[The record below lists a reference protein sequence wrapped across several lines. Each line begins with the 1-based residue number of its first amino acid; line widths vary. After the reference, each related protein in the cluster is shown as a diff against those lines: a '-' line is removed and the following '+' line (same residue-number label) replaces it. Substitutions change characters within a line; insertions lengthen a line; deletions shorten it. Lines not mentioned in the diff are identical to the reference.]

1 MHEEHNQKYIINNKR
16 VILCFHRVTVEKSG
30 LLGCCDMWLGN
41 LFLTIR
47 RNAAPYL
54 HDYEWIHVHIT
65 LNMKAVRPFETL
77 GSKDPADM
85 VPQQIKRSAANDVFQ
100 LYIASRV

>member
-1 MHEEHNQKYIINNKR
+1 
-16 VILCFHRVTVEKSG
+16 
-30 LLGCCDMWLGN
+30 
-41 LFLTIR
+41 
-47 RNAAPYL
+47 
-54 HDYEWIHVHIT
+54 
-65 LNMKAVRPFETL
+65 MKAVRPFETL